1 MLKKELRSKTIKRRV
16 IEIVLFVSCMI
27 IVILSLVWREQGK
40 VVETVW
46 GMQLISYSRTYLV
59 IPAAC
64 GFFISIMSLIT
75 FVIDVLYCGTKTAET
90 QNDSILIY
98 TGLLCRSLY
107 ISEEKADTLLGKSYL
122 EGKLSDGV
130 RLTAS
135 YQFFN
140 SFHLTFSDN
149 RTPIDL

>member
-64 GFFISIMSLIT
+64 GVVISIMSLIT

-107 ISEEKADTLLGKSYL
+107 INEEKADTLLGKSYL